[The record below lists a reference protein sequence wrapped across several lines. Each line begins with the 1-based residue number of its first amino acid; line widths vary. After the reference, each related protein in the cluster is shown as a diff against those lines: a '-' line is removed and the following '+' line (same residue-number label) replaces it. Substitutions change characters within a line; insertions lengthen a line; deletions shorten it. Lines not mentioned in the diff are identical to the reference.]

1 MDVLSYIG
9 AHQRQILA
17 LTGQHIWLSFVAVAI
32 STVIGVAA
40 GILLSRFRALA
51 GPVIGLAGVLYT
63 VPSLA
68 LFGLLIPFM
77 GIGVRPAVLALVL
90 YAQLVLIRNTY
101 VGIRSVDPAA
111 LEAARGMGMHTG
123 QLLFMVELPLALPV
137 VMAGIRTTAVMNIG
151 IAAIAAYIG
160 AGGLGTLIF
169 QGISRADSVLIL
181 AGALPVSA
189 LALLTDAALAAV
201 ERALSPWLRRRRGP
215 ALPQPAAAAF

>member
-1 MDVLSYIG
+1 VEVLAYIAG
-9 AHQRQILA
+9 HERQILA
-17 LTGQHIWLSFVAVAI
+17 LTVQHVWLSFFAVGI
-32 STVIGVAA
+32 STVIGVAI

-51 GPVIGLAGVLYT
+51 APVIGVAGILYT

-111 LEAARGMGMHTG
+111 LEAARGMGMHG
-123 QLLFMVELPLALPV
+123 RQLLLWVELPLALPV

-169 QGISRADSVLIL
+169 QGISRADTVLIL

-189 LALLTDAALAAV
+189 LALATDAVLAGI
-201 ERALSPWLRRRRGP
+201 ERALSPWLRRRPHLVAETGVAP
-215 ALPQPAAAAF
+215 V

>member
-1 MDVLSYIG
+1 MEVLAYIAG
-9 AHQRQILA
+9 HPRLLLA
-17 LTGQHIWLSFVAVAI
+17 LTGQHIWLSFLAVAI

-40 GILLSRFRALA
+40 GVLLTRVRVLA
-51 GPVIGLAGVLYT
+51 APVIGIAGILYT
-63 VPSLA
+63 IPSLA
-68 LFGLLIPFM
+68 LFGLLIPLI

-90 YAQLVLIRNTY
+90 YAQLVLIRNTF
-101 VGIRSVDPAA
+101 VGIRSVDAAA
-111 LEAARGMGMHTG
+111 LEAARGMGMHG
-123 QLLFMVELPLALPV
+123 RQLLWMVELPLALPV

-189 LALLTDAALAAV
+189 LALATDAALAAV
-201 ERALSPWLRRRRGP
+201 ERALSPGRRPRPYRPVETGT
-215 ALPQPAAAAF
+215 AGM

>member
-1 MDVLSYIG
+1 MEILAYLAG
-9 AHQRQILA
+9 HQRQILA
-17 LTGQHIWLSFVAVAI
+17 LTAQHVWLSFSAVAI
-32 STVIGVAA
+32 STVIGVAV
-40 GILLSRFRALA
+40 GILLSRVRGLA
-51 GPVIGLAGVLYT
+51 APVIGVAGILYT

-68 LFGLLIPFM
+68 LFGLLIPLT
-77 GIGVRPAVLALVL
+77 GIGLRPAVLALVL
-90 YAQLVLIRNTY
+90 YAQLVLIRNTF

-111 LEAARGMGMHTG
+111 LEAGRGMGMHG
-123 QLLFMVELPLALPV
+123 RQLLLMVELPLALPV

-189 LALLTDAALAAV
+189 LALATDAALAGV
-201 ERALSPWLRRRRGP
+201 ERALSPWLRRR
-215 ALPQPAAAAF
+215 AAV